1 MSGAAS
7 RLSVARKVFAVL
19 DPDQRRTAGGLF
31 LLMLVGMAFETLGVG
46 LVVPAMAVLM
56 QDDPASYSP
65 ALGALLEF
73 FGYPSKS
80 MLLLGAV
87 LSMAA
92 IYFLK
97 NVFLAFLAWRQAAF
111 AFAVQARVAQKL
123 FSRYLTQ
130 PYIFH
135 LQHNSAQLIRNVTT
149 EASFFCSHALV
160 PGLLLITEAIV
171 LVGISCL
178 LFYLEPM
185 GALVVTLVTGV
196 PSLLFLRHSRQR
208 VARWGKERQS
218 HDGKRLQLIQ
228 EGLSGIKDVQM
239 LGRSLTFQQQFA
251 FHNEVMARVGG
262 RQLFLQQVPRLWL
275 EFVGVLGVA
284 VLVTV
289 LLLQGKTPPEIA
301 AAVGLFASAAF
312 RLMPSVNRVLTS
324 LNGLRYGR
332 VVLDLMH
339 AELATSA
346 AVTQGSVG
354 KADARM
360 RFTRSFA
367 LRNLCYTY
375 PGALTGA
382 LFSVNL
388 EVRAGEMLGI
398 VGSSGSGKST
408 LVDLLL
414 GLLEP
419 SGGQV
424 EADGQDIHADLQ
436 GWRKQI
442 GYVPQSIYLTDDSL
456 RRNVA
461 FGVPEEEID
470 NTAVA
475 RAIRFAQLDAL
486 VLSLPEGLETFVGE
500 RGVRLSGGQRQ
511 RIGIARALYRD
522 PPILVLDEAT
532 SALDVGT
539 EAEVMKAITAL
550 QGQKTIV
557 IVAHRLSTVEQC
569 DRLCQLEHGRVVQI
583 GAPADV
589 LAKLVRTA
597 DETVPSLD

>member
-1 MSGAAS
+1 MSEIRP

-19 DPDQRRTAGGLF
+19 DPDQRGAAGGLF
-31 LLMLVGMAFETLGVG
+31 LLMLVGMALETLGVG
-46 LVVPAMAVLM
+46 LVVPVMVVLM

-65 ALGALLEF
+65 GLAAVLEF
-73 FGYPSKS
+73 FGHPSRS

-87 LSMAA
+87 IAMAT

-111 AFAVQARVAQKL
+111 AFAVQARVAKKL
-123 FSRYLTQ
+123 FSRYLNQ

-135 LQHNSAQLIRNVTT
+135 LQNNSAQLIRNVTT

-160 PGLLLITEAIV
+160 PGLLLITETIV

-178 LFYLEPM
+178 LFYLEPL
-185 GALVVTLVTGV
+185 GALLVTMVTGI
-196 PSLLFLRHSRQR
+196 PSLLFLRYSRQR

-228 EGLSGIKDVQM
+228 EGLSGIKDVLM
-239 LGRSLTFQQQFA
+239 LGRSPTFLQQFA

-284 VLVTV
+284 VLVAV

-332 VVLDLMH
+332 VVLDLMY
-339 AELATSA
+339 AELAKA
-346 AVTQGSVG
+346 AVVTRSGGGV
-354 KADARM
+354 ADACV
-360 RFTRSFA
+360 RFTRSFR
-367 LRNLCYTY
+367 LRNLSYSY
-375 PGALTGA
+375 PGTSTGA
-382 LFSVNL
+382 LSSVNL
-388 EVRAGEMLGI
+388 EVSAGEMFGI

-419 SGGQV
+419 TSGWV
-424 EADGQDIHADLQ
+424 ETDGQDIHADLQ
-436 GWRKQI
+436 SWRRQI

-461 FGVPEEEID
+461 FGVPEGEID
-470 NTAVA
+470 DAAVA

-486 VLSLPEGLETFVGE
+486 VSSLPEGLETFVGE

-550 QGQKTIV
+550 QGQKTIL
-557 IVAHRLSTVEQC
+557 IVAHRLSTVEHC

-583 GAPADV
+583 GIPAEV
-589 LAKLVRTA
+589 LANLVRTA
-597 DETVPSLD
+597 DEAVPSLD